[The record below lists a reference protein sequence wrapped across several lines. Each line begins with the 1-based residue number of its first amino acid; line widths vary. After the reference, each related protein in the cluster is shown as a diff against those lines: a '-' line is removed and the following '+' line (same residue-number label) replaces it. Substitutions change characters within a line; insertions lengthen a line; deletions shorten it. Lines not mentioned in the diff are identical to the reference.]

1 MAAVE
6 TTVTPTAAWQER
18 VDSQLERLSTQAA
31 RQDAQL
37 ERLNTHVE
45 WLSTQAERQDTKLER
60 LGTYVERL
68 SKHMAQ
74 LDKRLVRVET
84 TLPHLATKADVSN
97 AINALTWRLAAI
109 VTAGLAALAAFLKLT
124 GG

>member
-1 MAAVE
+1 MAVVE

-37 ERLNTHVE
+37 ERLNTHV
-45 WLSTQAERQDTKLER
+45 
-60 LGTYVERL
+60 
-68 SKHMAQ
+68 AQ
-74 LDKRLVRVET
+74 LDTRLVRVET
-84 TLPHLATKADVSN
+84 TLPYLATKADVSN